1 MPPTLAPM
9 GSPAWQGPC
18 WGTLGGL
25 LPPTRL
31 LGSVPLQH
39 HGPGLQFL
47 MHPNV
52 TLLWI
57 SLTPSQFN
65 LLHFLLQ
72 YLQKQNSQQRCEG
85 QEQDKIH

>member
-1 MPPTLAPM
+1 MSPTLAPM
-9 GSPAWQGPC
+9 GSPCLAGAM
-18 WGTLGGL
+18 LGHSEGL

-31 LGSVPLQH
+31 LGSVSLQH

-52 TLLWI
+52 TLLWL
-57 SLTPSQFN
+57 SLTPLRFN

-72 YLQKQNSQQRCEG
+72 YVQK
-85 QEQDKIH
+85 